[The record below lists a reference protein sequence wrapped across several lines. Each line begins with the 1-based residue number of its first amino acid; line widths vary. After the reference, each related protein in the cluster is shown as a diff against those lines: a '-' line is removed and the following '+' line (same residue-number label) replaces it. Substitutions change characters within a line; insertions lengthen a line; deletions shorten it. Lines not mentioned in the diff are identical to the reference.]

1 MFPYLFEQNNEDS
14 INESYKGLYYSPII
28 SYQDISERD
37 LNNNIF
43 YGDDSSIFQIFNENK
58 YDNDESRNLLLNEKI
73 STDDNTKFK
82 INLKE
87 NIPKLYSFDD
97 IKQKIFKNDLYEK
110 KFQFDINNIFIKDEQ
125 IEDQYLNKKRF
136 RDYQDDDYI
145 NGFLDNENNQ
155 NYEQENGKKL
165 GRRPKIEGGGKHNRM
180 ASDNII
186 KKIKAEIFKNLTLF
200 LNNIINDK
208 EAPKE
213 NNRIYKI
220 DYCYINQLN
229 REKDLRYLNMP
240 LKDLF
245 SLLKVSPKY
254 KNINIQSNKIYIKN
268 LLNGQTDET
277 KKFVFNMTFRD
288 WLDIFSF
295 KKEVKDLLN
304 KYNIRDD
311 NNAIYTK
318 IKESLSAVDNLLNNL
333 SKKEKNKN
341 YFSNFIFYLY
351 NYEFWFFKKK
361 GRKSKRNNKKQKN
374 KE

>member
-1 MFPYLFEQNNEDS
+1 
-14 INESYKGLYYSPII
+14 
-28 SYQDISERD
+28 
-37 LNNNIF
+37 
-43 YGDDSSIFQIFNENK
+43 
-58 YDNDESRNLLLNEKI
+58 
-73 STDDNTKFK
+73 
-82 INLKE
+82 
-87 NIPKLYSFDD
+87 
-97 IKQKIFKNDLYEK
+97 
-110 KFQFDINNIFIKDEQ
+110 
-125 IEDQYLNKKRF
+125 
-136 RDYQDDDYI
+136 
-145 NGFLDNENNQ
+145 
-155 NYEQENGKKL
+155 
-165 GRRPKIEGGGKHNRM
+165 M

-361 GRKSKRNNKKQKN
+361 GRKSKRNNKKPKN